1 MCRSRNEPG
10 GPRRC
15 PSHAHAKFA
24 DALAE
29 VLALE
34 ERELQLYREASQYA
48 ADLMGPS
55 SRAHSWYRQA
65 EREVEQMRQ
74 DYGDSGEIQLHDY
87 RQAYQDLIAAKRAAE
102 QTQAEQRQALHAL
115 QQHRTTTTEALTDAG
130 MCGDETARIL
140 DGIDRDT
147 ALAPPF

>member
-1 MCRSRNEPG
+1 
-10 GPRRC
+10 
-15 PSHAHAKFA
+15 
-24 DALAE
+24 

-48 ADLMGPS
+48 SDLMGPS

-65 EREVEQMRQ
+65 EREVEQMREQ
-74 DYGDSGEIQLHDY
+74 YGHREDIHLEDY
-87 RQAYQDLIAAKRAAE
+87 REAYQDLIAAKRAAE
-102 QTQAEQRQALHAL
+102 QTQTEQRQAL
-115 QQHRTTTTEALTDAG
+115 EALRQQRAATTDALAEAG
-130 MCGDETARIL
+130 VCGDETARIL

>member
-1 MCRSRNEPG
+1 MCRSSTEPG

-15 PSHAHAKFA
+15 PSHAHAKLA

-48 ADLMGPS
+48 SDLMGPS

-65 EREVEQMRQ
+65 EREVEQMREQ
-74 DYGDSGEIQLHDY
+74 YGHRKTS
-87 RQAYQDLIAAKRAAE
+87 
-102 QTQAEQRQALHAL
+102 TS
-115 QQHRTTTTEALTDAG
+115 RTT
-130 MCGDETARIL
+130 ARPTRI
-140 DGIDRDT
+140 
-147 ALAPPF
+147 